1 MQTAVEIK
9 SRAFAIRVV
18 RVYNYLCDEK
28 REFVMSKQLMRA
40 GTSIGA
46 NVAEAEC
53 GISKKDFLAKMYIA
67 FKECAETL
75 YWLDLLKE
83 TDYLSQKEYDSL
95 DADCRELT
103 KILSKITQT
112 TKKQLEKNSDS
123 DVA

>member
-1 MQTAVEIK
+1 
-9 SRAFAIRVV
+9 
-18 RVYNYLCDEK
+18 
-28 REFVMSKQLMRA
+28 
-40 GTSIGA
+40 
-46 NVAEAEC
+46 
-53 GISKKDFLAKMYIA
+53 MYIA

-95 DADCRELT
+95 DADCRELI

-112 TKKQLEKNSDS
+112 TKKQLEKNSDP